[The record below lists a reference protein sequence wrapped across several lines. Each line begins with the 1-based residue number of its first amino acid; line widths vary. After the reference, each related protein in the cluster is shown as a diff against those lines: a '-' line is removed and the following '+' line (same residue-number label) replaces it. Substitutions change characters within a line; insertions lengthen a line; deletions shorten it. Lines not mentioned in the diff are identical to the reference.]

1 MDHVYESLYEWLNC
15 YIDTFA
21 DDWQRYKANYQ
32 KLSDSSYYADVA
44 AIVKALN
51 CLAEF
56 AGYDKI
62 NTNFILQVKVDELEG
77 GLIG

>member
-1 MDHVYESLYEWLNC
+1 MDHVYESLYEWLEC
-15 YIDTFA
+15 YLDTFA
-21 DDWQRYKANYQ
+21 NDWQRHKANYH
-32 KLSDSSYYADVA
+32 KSSDSTYYPDVV

-51 CLAEF
+51 CLAPA